1 MSTVRVDVSPSI
13 NSGPLTTLAFLVMV
27 MIPSHRTHTKP
38 WKSSALA
45 MVFHGLDW
53 RAEASFRTMGGLAE
67 QTTQAVDVRV
77 RLSDDNN
84 VDELRRT

>member
-1 MSTVRVDVSPSI
+1 
-13 NSGPLTTLAFLVMV
+13 
-27 MIPSHRTHTKP
+27 
-38 WKSSALA
+38 